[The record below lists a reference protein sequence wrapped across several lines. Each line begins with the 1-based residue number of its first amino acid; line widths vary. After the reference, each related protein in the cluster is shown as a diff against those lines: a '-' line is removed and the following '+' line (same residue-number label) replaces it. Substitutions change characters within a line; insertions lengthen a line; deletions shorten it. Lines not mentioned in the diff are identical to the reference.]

1 MKTNIAKQRIVPV
14 TPVNVPQR
22 INVIVNKSFVR
33 NFVMSPF
40 LWGIG
45 IIILMILAWWSMEDL
60 HHSYDEDF
68 FKEYGWVSCYECDTI
83 FYVIDELVE
92 HQRECDKLKEQ

>member
-40 LWGIG
+40 IWGIG
-45 IIILMILAWWSMEDL
+45 ILILMILAW
-60 HHSYDEDF
+60 
-68 FKEYGWVSCYECDTI
+68 
-83 FYVIDELVE
+83 
-92 HQRECDKLKEQ
+92 

>member
-1 MKTNIAKQRIVPV
+1 MITNIVKQRIVPV

-22 INVIVNKSFVR
+22 INVTVNKSFIR

-45 IIILMILAWWSMEDL
+45 IIILMILAW
-60 HHSYDEDF
+60 
-68 FKEYGWVSCYECDTI
+68 
-83 FYVIDELVE
+83 
-92 HQRECDKLKEQ
+92 